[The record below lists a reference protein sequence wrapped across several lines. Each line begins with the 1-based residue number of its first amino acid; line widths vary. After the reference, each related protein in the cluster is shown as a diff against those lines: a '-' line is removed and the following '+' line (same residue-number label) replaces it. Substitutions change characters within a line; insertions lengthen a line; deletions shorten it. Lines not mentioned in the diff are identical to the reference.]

1 MNQDIKDKIVK
12 ANAPGIKLAMLKT
25 AGLENIPESINQL
38 LIHLISDMVEKG
50 FSALEIHR
58 ILTLRLFRA
67 AALTN
72 PKMSITLSHDIKAKK
87 YYIQAK
93 TRWLMDDYTWKDYR
107 VHIGSPEAFG
117 MAGLTLAEVKTRLK
131 NDKVLRDKIINI
143 SSQKMTFALMRRI
156 SITGIGINE

>member
-1 MNQDIKDKIVK
+1 MNQNIKDKIVK
-12 ANAPGIKLAMLKT
+12 ANAPGVKLAMLKT
-25 AGLENIPESINQL
+25 AGLENIPEDVNSL
-38 LIHLISDMVEKG
+38 LIHMISDMVKEG

-67 AALTN
+67 AALTD

-107 VHIGSPEAFG
+107 VHIGSPESFG
-117 MAGLTLAEVKTRLK
+117 MVGLTLAEVKSRLK
-131 NDKVLRDKIINI
+131 NDKDLRDKIIKI
-143 SSQKMTFALMRRI
+143 SSQKMRLALMRRI
-156 SITGIGINE
+156 SISGIGVE